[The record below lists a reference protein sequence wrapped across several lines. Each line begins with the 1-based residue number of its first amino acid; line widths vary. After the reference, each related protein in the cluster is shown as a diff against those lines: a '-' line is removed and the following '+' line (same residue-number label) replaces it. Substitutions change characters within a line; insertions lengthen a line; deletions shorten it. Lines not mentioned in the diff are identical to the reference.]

1 MGSRNDNSDK
11 GADGIDVGDRRPED
25 TLRENSEAEAV
36 SDSVSS
42 KQSLRKDQVDAR
54 AVTLLGNDPDID
66 QEGERNNE
74 VVNGTQYGYPP
85 ERDDIQQ
92 SKPPN
97 ESDSLPKIDEI
108 NGSDAGEVVIPTPP
122 IKESSDD
129 DESEKSQKLLSDRD
143 GDDDET
149 DKANPTSTSS
159 ATLDSTYERR
169 RGELLEQHKALVER
183 RHKAGH
189 LNMQL
194 QTTLSEHFRR
204 RRAEGG
210 DIAHSNIDSMTS
222 SIIDTG
228 IDYTSRYAKH
238 MDTLAQ
244 VRNQFME
251 QKECLEREL
260 NSLKDLSDY
269 KTSKAANKQAELAEF
284 LLSQGKKAISSRTG
298 RPLPM
303 EHYRNLIETW
313 QRKRAI
319 VAAERLENLKLQRQV
334 EKINAAFKAYDLS
347 ESLHL
352 IDFEQMKIENQT
364 YSEKIEERNEETGK
378 LSRKI
383 TNTVQI
389 ITHAN
394 EKLQFCQAE
403 NSQLKDQLNLWAEK
417 SSNDRDTLSKLKQ
430 SRDALRAK
438 HAALV
443 RACGLLGRP
452 EMLRGYEQSVNDVE
466 LKKSEIL
473 NTKQLTQKL
482 QARAKVYEDKI
493 SHWRQQLERVHSSN
507 TS

>member
-1 MGSRNDNSDK
+1 MRFGYSDY
-11 GADGIDVGDRRPED
+11 GPED
-25 TLRENSEAEAV
+25 TPQESSKLEAIP
-36 SDSVSS
+36 DSVNS
-42 KQSLRKDQVDAR
+42 KHSLHKERSDAQSE
-54 AVTLLGNDPDID
+54 TLLGNGP
-66 QEGERNNE
+66 GENE
-74 VVNGTQYGYPP
+74 PVNGTKDEYLL
-85 ERDDIQQ
+85 EENNIHRR
-92 SKPPN
+92 
-97 ESDSLPKIDEI
+97 ESPTGNDSLSRVEKI
-108 NGSDAGEVVIPTPP
+108 NSSGVAEVVTSSPP
-122 IKESSDD
+122 VKTSSEGHD
-129 DESEKSQKLLSDRD
+129 DESERLQKPVYDLSVSDRD
-143 GDDDET
+143 GDDVGA
-149 DKANPTSTSS
+149 DKTNPTTTSA

-169 RGELLEQHKALVER
+169 REELLERHKALLER

-204 RRAEGG
+204 RRVEGG

-238 MDTLAQ
+238 METLAQ

-251 QKECLEREL
+251 QKECLEQEI
-260 NSLKDLSDY
+260 NSLKDLSNH
-269 KTSKAANKQAELAEF
+269 KTNKAANKQAELAEF
-284 LLSQGKKAISSRTG
+284 LLDQGKKAISSRTG

-313 QRKRAI
+313 QRKAAI

-364 YSEKIEERNEETGK
+364 YSEKIEERNEETSK

-383 TNTVQI
+383 MNTVQM

-403 NSQLKDQLNLWAEK
+403 NSQLRDQLNLWAEK

-430 SRDALRAK
+430 SRDALRAN

-466 LKKSEIL
+466 LKKHEIL

-482 QARAKVYEDKI
+482 QAKTKVYENKI
-493 SHWRQQLERVHSSN
+493 SHWRQQLEGAHSSN
-507 TS
+507 IS